1 MQGFSDQQSETQVVL
16 NGDENGAN
24 GKHGAGQAELKDS
37 RERNGEE
44 QDGKQA
50 RVNVAVNPADH
61 VVGGEDLISFDSPE
75 PRYCEVSHDWW

>member
-1 MQGFSDQQSETQVVL
+1 MQGFRDQQSETQVVL
-16 NGDENGAN
+16 NGDEDGENE
-24 GKHGAGQAELKDS
+24 KRVAGQAQLKDS

-50 RVNVAVNPADH
+50 SINEAMNPADH
-61 VVGGEDLISFDSPE
+61 VVSGEDLISFDSPE